1 MRKLM
6 EQLFSLYY
14 RDVWRY
20 LYSLSHDAALSE
32 ELASETFLE
41 AVGSLAAFRG
51 SSDVKTWLFSIARHR
66 WYAWLRKKGRTPSME
81 ELSDLIAAPGK
92 APEEE
97 YIRREMTARILELL
111 EKEPPRTKDIV
122 LMRAEGYS
130 FREIAKKWGIT
141 ESSARVTDFRAR
153 TKIRRLLTEE
163 GYTYE

>member
-41 AVGSLAAFRG
+41 AVGSIATFRAEA
-51 SSDVKTWLFSIARHR
+51 DVKTWLFSIARHR
-66 WYAWLRKKGRTPSME
+66 WYGWLRKKGRTPPME

-97 YIRREMTARILELL
+97 LIRREMTNRIRQLL
-111 EKEPPRTKDIV
+111 EMEPQRTRDIV

-141 ESSARVTDFRAR
+141 ENSARITDFRAR
-153 TKIRRLLTEE
+153 TKIRRILTEE
-163 GYTYE
+163 GFTYE

>member
-14 RDVWRY
+14 RDVWQY
-20 LYSLSHDAALSE
+20 LYSLNHDAALSE
-32 ELASETFLE
+32 ELASEAFLE
-41 AVGSLAAFRG
+41 ALGAIAAFRAE
-51 SSDVKTWLFSIARHR
+51 SDVKTWLFSIARHR
-66 WYAWLRKKGRTPSME
+66 WYAWLRKKGRTPAME
-81 ELSDLIAAPGK
+81 ELSDLIAAPEK

-97 YIRREMTARILELL
+97 YIRREMTARILQLL
-111 EKEPPRTKDIV
+111 ETEPQRMRDIV

-141 ESSARVTDFRAR
+141 ENSARVTDFRVR
-153 TKIRRLLTEE
+153 TKIRKILMEE

>member
-14 RDVWRY
+14 RDVWQY

-41 AVGSLAAFRG
+41 AVGAIAAFRAE
-51 SSDVKTWLFSIARHR
+51 SDVKTWLFSIARHR
-66 WYAWLRKKGRTPSME
+66 WYAWLRKKGRSPVTE

-92 APEEE
+92 APEEA
-97 YIRREMTARILELL
+97 YIRQEMTGRILQLL
-111 EKEPPRTKDIV
+111 EMEPQRTKDIV

-141 ESSARVTDFRAR
+141 ESSARVTDFRVR
-153 TKIRRLLTEE
+153 TKLRKILTEE

>member
-14 RDVWRY
+14 RDVWQY
-20 LYSLSHDAALSE
+20 LYSLSRDAALSE

-41 AVGSLAAFRG
+41 AVSSIATFR
-51 SSDVKTWLFSIARHR
+51 SEADVKTWLFSIARHR
-66 WYAWLRKKGRTPSME
+66 WYRWLRKQGKTPVME
-81 ELSDLIAAPGK
+81 ELTDLIAAPGK

-97 YIRREMTARILELL
+97 FIRREMTNRILQLL
-111 EKEPPRTKDIV
+111 EQEPQRTKNIV
-122 LMRAEGYS
+122 LLRAEGYS

-141 ESSARVTDFRAR
+141 ENSARVTDFRAR
-153 TKIRRLLTEE
+153 MKIRRILMEE

>member
-1 MRKLM
+1 MRKLL

-20 LYSLSHDAALSE
+20 LYSLSQDAALSE

-41 AVGSLAAFRG
+41 AVGSVAAFRAE
-51 SSDVKTWLFSIARHR
+51 SDVKTWLFSIARHR
-66 WYAWLRKKGRTPSME
+66 WYAWLRKKGRAPVIE

-97 YIRREMTARILELL
+97 LIRREMTKRILELL
-111 EKEPPRTKDIV
+111 EKEPQRTKDIV

-141 ESSARVTDFRAR
+141 ENSARVTDFRAR

>member
-20 LYSLSHDAALSE
+20 LYCLSHDAALSE

-41 AVGSLAAFRG
+41 AVGSVAAFRAE
-51 SSDVKTWLFSIARHR
+51 SDVKTWLFSIARHR
-66 WYAWLRKKGRTPSME
+66 WYAWLRKKGRTPAME

-97 YIRREMTARILELL
+97 LIRREMTERILALL
-111 EKEPPRTKDIV
+111 ENEPQRTKNIV

-141 ESSARVTDFRAR
+141 ENSARVTDFRAR
-153 TKIRRLLTEE
+153 MKIRKILTEE
-163 GYTYE
+163 GYT

>member
-1 MRKLM
+1 MRKLL

-32 ELASETFLE
+32 ELASEVFLE
-41 AVGSLAAFRG
+41 AVGSVAAFRAE
-51 SSDVKTWLFSIARHR
+51 SDVKTWLFSIARHR
-66 WYAWLRKKGRTPSME
+66 WYAWLRKKGRTPAME

-97 YIRREMTARILELL
+97 LIRREMTARILELL
-111 EKEPPRTKDIV
+111 ENEPQRTRDIV

-130 FREIAKKWGIT
+130 FREIAKKWGMT
-141 ESSARVTDFRAR
+141 ENSARVTDFRAR